1 MLNALAARS
10 AEVESAEWA
19 LDQSVSVRNE
29 QIVAAMTAGVPVE
42 RVEAASGLTVSEL
55 EQILAAQVPAAK
67 DLAPAATFV
76 SGSPLSSGR
85 QVKIPT
91 APIPS

>member
-29 QIVAAMTAGVPVE
+29 QIVAAFTVGVPVE
-42 RVEAASGLTVSEL
+42 QVEAVSGLTVSEL

-67 DLAPAATFV
+67 DRAPTAIFV
-76 SGSPLSSGR
+76 SGSPSSSGR

-91 APIPS
+91 ASVPG